1 VDRHVIVSRPPHA
14 KRTREMPRSRV
25 DKSVGKRIG
34 RTDERGKSPSPA
46 KPAAIEDGSPKFAES
61 PEESAPPSPP
71 LSRSLFREQDRDAT
85 DSSVPIRAGVCC
97 LAVPSGPRELLEKV
111 GETARSRSSVC
122 VSFALHRHGLK
133 KLTRAFAAA
142 LNIVKDGQYIGW
154 SG

>member
-1 VDRHVIVSRPPHA
+1 MDRHVIVSRPPHA

-71 LSRSLFREQDRDAT
+71 SLDHCLENRTEMLPTRVCRSVQASAALRSRVARESYLKKLVKPQDLVHQCASRSLYT
-85 DSSVPIRAGVCC
+85 DTG
-97 LAVPSGPRELLEKV
+97 
-111 GETARSRSSVC
+111 
-122 VSFALHRHGLK
+122 
-133 KLTRAFAAA
+133 
-142 LNIVKDGQYIGW
+142 
-154 SG
+154 